1 MAKANKRLEL
11 LLSPPIER
19 PHITDELAG
28 CYPAADGAGA
38 PEALVVSPFGKVCR
52 VELEQDDDGVA
63 FLGRGWPEF
72 LAAHGIGVDW
82 FVVVRHEGG
91 GALTVKVFDTSCC
104 LHEFRS
110 PAAVSSSMANK
121 NNNGVCWKP
130 QFIRVMHPDFMEKM
144 MIPAEFL
151 KHYVTGEYLKSQ
163 IAIVLSPLGKFWRF
177 KLEKDGSDMFFSGNW
192 SHFVAFHGVS
202 EGDVLLMRYEGN
214 MVFKFKAFCLSG
226 NKKDFKDQDTKIQ
239 QDIEKQHERD
249 SLSFSRKRKSNDV
262 SPCCKEK
269 KRTNGS
275 VSLLKKESS
284 QKEPDYQTGPPSWII
299 KEITTYA
306 LKRALPLSVKFC
318 RYVGFNTS
326 CTITLKTE
334 MDSTRSWKVH
344 GLAYNAAHYLGD
356 GWKTFCKDTMLKEG
370 DVCTFNIVKTLLWH
384 VTIKRSSI
392 VTDNQEQKKSP
403 PAHYSMHCMT
413 KNGSSSIEEKG
424 PDGSGASFRKIY
436 TRSVY
441 EIGPPSWIQKE
452 MTISSLQKHLFLAEA
467 FFIAIGLKEQC
478 TITLKTSIDSTKFWQ
493 VDVLKKMNGSYK
505 LGKDWWMF
513 CQDNRLKEGDIC
525 TFEVVEATLWQ
536 VIITRVDKP

>member
-110 PAAVSSSMANK
+110 PAAVVTILISLQQYLTVSSSMANK

-177 KLEKDGSDMFFSGNW
+177 KLEKDGSDMFSQ
-192 SHFVAFHGVS
+192 A
-202 EGDVLLMRYEGN
+202 
-214 MVFKFKAFCLSG
+214 
-226 NKKDFKDQDTKIQ
+226 T
-239 QDIEKQHERD
+239 DIEKQHERD